1 MFFFFWNK
9 WLSGVGFD
17 LSYYEKQIIMFAI
30 DLVTEENKQG
40 KVSNSFISVRILC
53 PLSSLFPMEISL
65 KQTNLQILN
74 MIYSYHVYEMSTTI
88 FKSTRP
94 N

>member
-17 LSYYEKQIIMFAI
+17 LSYYEKQIIMFAVG
-30 DLVTEENKQG
+30 LVTEVNKEG

-53 PLSSLFPMEISL
+53 PLSS
-65 KQTNLQILN
+65 
-74 MIYSYHVYEMSTTI
+74 
-88 FKSTRP
+88 
-94 N
+94 